1 MSSIVTALLWI
12 TIGAVVASAHF
23 IILRTAVQRARN
35 LESTDAQRR
44 ISNGLPLRLLLW
56 FPALLLAAH
65 SGFIPCVALIVG
77 LLLARW
83 SLYLWTIR
91 HGQFIPV
98 LDQQGESRGH

>member
-12 TIGAVVASAHF
+12 TIGAAVASAHF
-23 IILRTAVQRARN
+23 MMLRTVVQRARN

-44 ISNGLPLRLLLW
+44 IMKGLPLRLLIW
-56 FPALLLAAH
+56 VPVLLLAAR
-65 SGFIPCVALIVG
+65 SGFVPCIALIVG

-91 HGQFIPV
+91 HGQLIPV